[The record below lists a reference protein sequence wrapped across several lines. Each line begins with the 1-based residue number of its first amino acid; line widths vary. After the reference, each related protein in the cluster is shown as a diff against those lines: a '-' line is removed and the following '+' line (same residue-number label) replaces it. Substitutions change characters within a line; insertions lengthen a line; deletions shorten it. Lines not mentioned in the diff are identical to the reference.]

1 MRPPPGLSQD
11 TSEFE
16 QQYLHHAED
25 DDHQIDFSS
34 VLGQPTHHE
43 SALIDEQ
50 PPPQPQQLQQPDQQ
64 TSNLQVSHPHN
75 QAAIPSASD
84 TATAALA
91 QYHTMS
97 VPQPTENT
105 FMHQP
110 TEGGDRISATPAD
123 QTPVQRSGSFG
134 DMEVSG
140 PNGDA
145 SSPSGAQATPG
156 GSKPSVGSE
165 EWHKVRRD
173 NHKEGKNNLA
183 WQYRS
188 DADTHHQSNVAA
200 ERPLM
205 KASTRLRKL
214 CRAAKRTR
222 VASSRVPS
230 SSSRSSKTTKPR
242 TSRNGRWRSCLP
254 SKPSQNSP
262 AAVTSLRT
270 IVSAPGPSA
279 SSGRRRRRKRA
290 LHPSKG
296 RSQLQARSP
305 SRFQCS

>member
-1 MRPPPGLSQD
+1 MSVMSPQKRKRESQDMPDMRAPPGLSQD

-25 DDHQIDFSS
+25 DDHHIDFSS
-34 VLGQPTHHE
+34 VLGQPTHNE

-50 PPPQPQQLQQPDQQ
+50 PPPQPQQQMQQPEQQ
-64 TSNLQVSHPHN
+64 TSNHQPSHSHN
-75 QAAIPSASD
+75 QGIIPSASD

-110 TEGGDRISATPAD
+110 TEGGDRVSATPAD
-123 QTPVQRSGSFG
+123 QTPGVQRSGSFG

-145 SSPSGAQATPG
+145 SSPTGTQATPG

-173 NHKEGKNNLA
+173 NHKEGE
-183 WQYRS
+183 QYHS
-188 DADTHHQSNVAA
+188 
-200 ERPLM
+200 
-205 KASTRLRKL
+205 
-214 CRAAKRTR
+214 
-222 VASSRVPS
+222 
-230 SSSRSSKTTKPR
+230 
-242 TSRNGRWRSCLP
+242 
-254 SKPSQNSP
+254 
-262 AAVTSLRT
+262 
-270 IVSAPGPSA
+270 
-279 SSGRRRRRKRA
+279 
-290 LHPSKG
+290 
-296 RSQLQARSP
+296 
-305 SRFQCS
+305 